1 MSNLNTLVTEY
12 EDPKL
17 NTICQA
23 IVDELPVKSIIIIGS
38 RATGNHHES
47 SDYDLIVVM
56 NIIQAVMRIKR
67 IKRIQQ
73 QLSDQLG
80 ISLSINPLT
89 SIQLKRTKGSL
100 FFYKVKKEGVTL
112 MGRNYIESLPVSEL
126 PEMPLE
132 VFISFLSS
140 VVEKLV
146 SSVDLEPNSNSHSSL
161 KNINKTTISKCILQC
176 GELYLLL
183 RGIYPNG
190 YSDTVR
196 ILELLSNDYPEL
208 TEISQDTELALK
220 TVYGPANGQETS
232 YSNWF
237 KCRSHIVNLIS
248 LLFGISEKTPSEVL
262 PAIFNSYLK
271 KRGVFRIR
279 NLQYFLLISAVKHQ
293 FPWKVI
299 VSGKYVE
306 RSMRI
311 AMFWLMMALT
321 EDKKLDKHIIDSS
334 EETLKGIMNLPNH
347 NHDTTNHWLFLRETI
362 IDRWQYSET
371 VLGF

>member
-1 MSNLNTLVTEY
+1 LATEY

-23 IVDELPVKSIIIIGS
+23 IIDELPIKSIIIVGS

-56 NIIQAVMRIKR
+56 NVIQAAMRIKR
-67 IKRIQQ
+67 VKRIQQ

-89 SIQLKRTKGSL
+89 SIQLRRTKGSL

-112 MGRNYIESLPVSEL
+112 MGRNYIGSLPVSEL

-132 VFISFLSS
+132 VFMSFLFSI
-140 VVEKLV
+140 VEKLL
-146 SSVDLEPNSNSHSSL
+146 SSINLVPSSESHSSL
-161 KNINKTTISKCILQC
+161 KNINGITISKCILQC
-176 GELYLLL
+176 GELHLLL

-196 ILELLSNDYPEL
+196 ILELLSNDDPEL
-208 TEISQDTELALK
+208 TEISKDTKLALK
-220 TVYGPANGQETS
+220 AMYDPINNQETS
-232 YSNWF
+232 YFNWF
-237 KCRSHIVNLIS
+237 KCRFHAVTLIS
-248 LLFGISEKTPSEVL
+248 LLFGISGKSPYEVL
-262 PAIFNSYLK
+262 KIISDSYMK
-271 KRGVFRIR
+271 KRGIFQIR
-279 NLQYFLLISAVKHQ
+279 NLQYFFLVSAIRHQ

-299 VSGKYVE
+299 LSGKYVE

-311 AMFWLMMALT
+311 AMFWLIMALT
-321 EDKKLDKHIIDSS
+321 EDKQLDKDIINASD
-334 EETLKGIMNLPNH
+334 ETLKGIMHLPAH
-347 NHDTTNHWLFLRETI
+347 THGTTKHWLFLRETI